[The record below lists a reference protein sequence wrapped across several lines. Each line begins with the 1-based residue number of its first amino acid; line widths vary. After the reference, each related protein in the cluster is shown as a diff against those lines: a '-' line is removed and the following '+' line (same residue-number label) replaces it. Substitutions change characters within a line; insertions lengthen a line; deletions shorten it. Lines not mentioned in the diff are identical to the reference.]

1 MYSWHTMCGRKKRRE
16 RSPLCFD
23 RSRCRLHRQCRV
35 KMAIAVRGL
44 NFQRNHLV
52 CHRYIAIN
60 GNAHNSSPTKFSAII
75 CLNNCK
81 CRIPCSDYRCLSD
94 SGICLIFFW
103 VYLLFEQ
110 FVVVPTYIVL
120 YVLASCHSS
129 VFFFVF
135 FHYLF
140 ARLCFNPCASFFC
153 HSMHV
158 GCWCAYRLF

>member
-1 MYSWHTMCGRKKRRE
+1 MCGRKKRRE

-81 CRIPCSDYRCLSD
+81 CRIPCSDYRCLSG
-94 SGICLIFFW
+94 SGICLRLFW
-103 VYLLFEQ
+103 DYLLRRSTN
-110 FVVVPTYIVL
+110 V
-120 YVLASCHSS
+120 HSS
-129 VFFFVF
+129 PCFGFLSFLCFFFT
-135 FHYLF
+135 
-140 ARLCFNPCASFFC
+140 FC
-153 HSMHV
+153 LLVLVSIFV
-158 GCWCAYRLF
+158 RRFSLIRCT

>member
-1 MYSWHTMCGRKKRRE
+1 MCGRKKRRE

-60 GNAHNSSPTKFSAII
+60 GNAHNSSPTKLSVII

-81 CRIPCSDYRCLSD
+81 CRIPCSDYRCLAG
-94 SGICLIFFW
+94 SGICRRLFW
-103 VYLLFEQ
+103 VYLLL
-110 FVVVPTYIVL
+110 VRRSTYVYI
-120 YVLASCHSS
+120 SP
-129 VFFFVF
+129 
-135 FHYLF
+135 
-140 ARLCFNPCASFFC
+140 CFGFLSFFC
-153 HSMHV
+153 FFSLFV
-158 GCWCAYRLF
+158 CPSLFQSLCVVFLSFNARGCWCAYGLFLRIQ